1 MADKTFNVRLQLL
14 CDTESN
20 LNTKAPLLLKGEI
33 AIVTNVGTDNETK
46 LKIGD
51 GVTPWEN
58 VPYLE
63 MGGGSS
69 EITINGVSGSDFTI
83 TAESIGGVPSTR
95 TVNGKALSGNIE
107 LTANDVSALPSDTQ
121 YVSSVNGNSGAIT
134 IAEPPSIK
142 LSATQPTDQT
152 VVGSL
157 WLRTL

>member
-20 LNTKAPLLLKGEI
+20 LDTKKPLLLKGEI
-33 AIVTNVGTDNETK
+33 AICTNVGTDNETK

-69 EITINGVSGSDFTI
+69 EITINGTTSDNFTI
-83 TAESIGGVPSTR
+83 TPASIGAVANTT
-95 TVNGKALSGNIE
+95 TVNGKALSGNIS
-107 LTANDVSALPSDTQ
+107 LAASDVSALPADTS
-121 YVSSVNGNSGAIT
+121 YVSSVNNKSGAIT
-134 IAEPPSIK
+134 IAEPPSII
-142 LSATQPTDQT
+142 LSSTQPSQT

-157 WLRTL
+157 WLRSL